1 VGKTQANVLAEKQI
15 GRDEMKLPEFEFIQ
29 PRSVQEACSI
39 LAEHDGKAVLLAGGT
54 ALMVGLRY
62 RLSKPAVVIDL
73 KGLTALDYVGRSESG
88 GLAIG
93 SLVTLETLEKTPF
106 VLNEYAPLAQ
116 AVQLVAVPSIRH
128 EATIGGNLCLDTR
141 CIYYNQSEFW
151 RSAQKACFK
160 RGGDVC
166 HAVEKGRHCQAV
178 YQGDLGPVL
187 LVLGAQV
194 KIVSANG
201 EKIIPLAEF
210 FTGRGEKPNVL
221 KPDEILVEV
230 QIPPAGREAAGA
242 YEKLRVREGMD
253 FPMAGVAVMVK
264 RNRSGT
270 IEQAKMVLGAVGPSP
285 REVPKAARLLE
296 GKKPTDDLLQ
306 GVSREVL
313 DRAQPVGNL
322 AMNASYRRKMV
333 GVLVKRALR
342 RALAM

>member
-1 VGKTQANVLAEKQI
+1 
-15 GRDEMKLPEFEFIQ
+15 MKLPEFEFIQ

-39 LAEHDGKAVLLAGGT
+39 LAKHDGKAVLLAGGT

-62 RLSKPAVVIDL
+62 RLSKPAVVIGL
-73 KGLTALDYVGRSESG
+73 KGLTTLDYVGRNGSS

-93 SLVTLETLEKTPF
+93 SMVTLETLEKTSF

-116 AVQLVAVPSIRH
+116 AVKLVAVPSIRH

-151 RSAQKACFK
+151 RSSLKACFK

-166 HAVEKGRHCQAV
+166 HAVERGRRCQAV

-187 LVLGAQV
+187 LALGAEV
-194 KIVSANG
+194 KIASANG

-230 QIPPAGREAAGA
+230 RIPPAGRGAAGV

-253 FPMAGVAVMVK
+253 FPMAGVAVIVK
-264 RNRSGT
+264 RTPSGT
-270 IEQAKMVLGAVGPSP
+270 IEQAKMVLGAVGPFP
-285 REVPKAARLLE
+285 TEVPNAARLLE
-296 GKKPTDDLLQ
+296 GHKPTDDLLQ
-306 GVSREVL
+306 SVSREAV

-322 AMNASYRRKMV
+322 AINASYRKKMV

-342 RALAM
+342 RALVV

>member
-1 VGKTQANVLAEKQI
+1 ME
-15 GRDEMKLPEFEFIQ
+15 LPKFELMQ
-29 PRSVQEACSI
+29 PHSLQEACSI
-39 LAEHDGKAVLLAGGT
+39 LREHDRKAALLAGGT

-62 RLSKPAVVIDL
+62 RLSRPAVVIGL
-73 KGLTALDYVGRSESG
+73 KGLAALDHVARNESS

-93 SLVTLETLEKTPF
+93 SMVTLETLQKSPL

-116 AVQLVAVPSIRH
+116 AAQLVAIPPIRH

-160 RGGDVC
+160 LGGDIC
-166 HAVEKGRHCQAV
+166 HAVEKGRHCQAA
-178 YQGDLGPVL
+178 YQGDLAPVL
-187 LVLGAQV
+187 IAMGAEV
-194 KIVSANG
+194 KVASAKG

-210 FTGRGEKPNVL
+210 FTGKGEKPNVL

-230 QIPPAGREAAGA
+230 RIPASGHEAAVA

-264 RNRSGT
+264 TNRSGT
-270 IEQAKMVLGAVGPSP
+270 IEKAKVVLGAVGSSP
-285 REVPKAARLLE
+285 IEVSKAAGLLE
-296 GKKPTDDLLQ
+296 GNKLTNDLLQ
-306 GVSREVL
+306 HVSREAV
-313 DRAQPVGNL
+313 DMARPVGNL
-322 AMNASYRRKMV
+322 AMDASYRRKMA

-342 RALAM
+342 RALVV

>member
-1 VGKTQANVLAEKQI
+1 MN
-15 GRDEMKLPEFEFIQ
+15 LPKFEFTQ
-29 PRSVQEACSI
+29 PHSLQEACSV
-39 LAEHDGKAVLLAGGT
+39 LREHHGKAVLLAGGT
-54 ALMVGLRY
+54 ALMIGLRY
-62 RLSKPAVVIDL
+62 RLSKPAVVIGL
-73 KGLTALDYVGRSESG
+73 KGLTGLDYVSQNGSG

-93 SLVTLETLEKTPF
+93 SMVTLETLEKSPL

-116 AVQLVAVPSIRH
+116 AARLVAIPSIRH
-128 EATIGGNLCLDTR
+128 GATIAGNLCLDTR

-160 RGGDVC
+160 LGGDIC

-187 LVLGAQV
+187 MALGAEV
-194 KIVSANG
+194 KIASANG

-230 QIPPAGREAAGA
+230 RIPPSGPVAGA

-270 IEQAKMVLGAVGPSP
+270 IEKAKMVLGAVGSSP
-285 REVPKAARLLE
+285 IEVPKAAALLE
-296 GKKPTDDLLQ
+296 GSKPTDDLLQ
-306 GVSREVL
+306 SVSREAT
-313 DRAQPVGNL
+313 DTARPVGNL
-322 AMNASYRRKMV
+322 AMNAGYRRKMV
-333 GVLVKRALR
+333 GVLVRRALR
-342 RALAM
+342 KALSMATDASPL